1 MSHNLRK
8 GSFEDEMYVN
18 VRDLFS
24 LMVDVMTMD
33 GIHPEA
39 VKAIDGLGIG
49 LAISLGVV
57 SPENLPGGAKAILN
71 ERLGHD

>member
-8 GSFEDEMYVN
+8 GSFDDELYVN
-18 VRDLFS
+18 VKDLFK

-39 VKAIDGLGIG
+39 AKALDGLGIG
-49 LAISLGVV
+49 LAIALGVV
-57 SPENLPGGAKAILN
+57 SPENLPGGITTILD
-71 ERLGHD
+71 ERLDHD